1 MQPMTIYPDG
11 FSWYALG
18 AVLRCAKA
26 GVAVYSPH
34 TACDNCAIGVNDWL
48 AEAFATDPSQV
59 APIEPT
65 KFPEFPGA
73 GSGRII
79 TLPHPLSLQE
89 AVDKTKAHLAL
100 SHVRISVA
108 ELHLP
113 VLGDLAVKIARVAPL
128 SSNTPPMKFH

>member
-1 MQPMTIYPDG
+1 M
-11 FSWYALG
+11 
-18 AVLRCAKA
+18 
-26 GVAVYSPH
+26 AVYSPH